1 MPLLALL
8 INKTKVIAMRP
19 FPYRYGMLVLLFLL
33 CSGTVFSSGN
43 KIPEAQQIKIF
54 LSQSSVVNSDKY
66 LLGEIAQLEGE
77 DYILLDKLAKVII
90 GRAPLPGRELTV
102 TRSLIL
108 SRLRSHK
115 VNINKL
121 VFPGSDSTSI
131 KRAALKISGSDIEQV
146 VLNHIK
152 ESNQSSGLKPRL
164 LAKIRDIFLPRGQVS
179 YVISSRGNYKKEGG
193 YRNYEVE
200 FSVDG
205 KAVRK
210 VSVRTYL
217 KIYKEVF
224 VARDTIKRN
233 HIIEE
238 SDLLKIRK
246 NVDRMPREYV
256 TDKEQLIGKISTR
269 TINPSEAIQ
278 GNTLAVPPLVK
289 SGDRL
294 QIVFETPFI
303 RLSAPGISLAK
314 GRKGQ
319 RIPVKNADSKIVVFA
334 TVKTR
339 NIVLVN

>member
-146 VLNHIK
+146 VLNHIQK
-152 ESNQSSGLKPRL
+152 
-164 LAKIRDIFLPRGQVS
+164 
-179 YVISSRGNYKKEGG
+179 
-193 YRNYEVE
+193 
-200 FSVDG
+200 
-205 KAVRK
+205 
-210 VSVRTYL
+210 
-217 KIYKEVF
+217 
-224 VARDTIKRN
+224 
-233 HIIEE
+233 
-238 SDLLKIRK
+238 
-246 NVDRMPREYV
+246 
-256 TDKEQLIGKISTR
+256 
-269 TINPSEAIQ
+269 
-278 GNTLAVPPLVK
+278 
-289 SGDRL
+289 
-294 QIVFETPFI
+294 
-303 RLSAPGISLAK
+303 
-314 GRKGQ
+314 
-319 RIPVKNADSKIVVFA
+319 
-334 TVKTR
+334 
-339 NIVLVN
+339 